1 MSSCKSKLCVLHI
14 RRDVHCQCL
23 LSSNLRSSFGRKNIL
38 NLTSAAAIKTEEK
51 KDDTATDSNNK
62 SQKEKVSDSSPGNTK
77 NFITCHAELSKDFP
91 TEKWIMLDNT
101 TEKSLTKSHPNLSV
115 VHGELLQA
123 VNARSMKFRGLGSKK
138 QMTRARNMSIA

>member
-1 MSSCKSKLCVLHI
+1 MRSCKSKLRVLHI
-14 RRDVHCQCL
+14 RQDVHCQCL

-38 NLTSAAAIKTEEK
+38 NLATAANKTEEK

-101 TEKSLTKSHPNLSV
+101 TEKSLTKSNPNLSI

-138 QMTRARNMSIA
+138 HMTRARNMSIA

>member
-1 MSSCKSKLCVLHI
+1 MSSCKSKLSVLHI

-38 NLTSAAAIKTEEK
+38 NLTSAANKTEEK

-91 TEKWIMLDNT
+91 TEKRIILDNA
-101 TEKSLTKSHPNLSV
+101 TEKSLTKSNPNLSV
-115 VHGELLQA
+115 VHGELFQA